1 MDYMPTLGLQEAKD
15 LSSIRCVSVSE
26 ILSFA
31 EDGDTALHPFGFWC
45 AFQIVIEELLETDGE
60 VFAVAPFLEVVCLIV
75 VFEHPNGF
83 A

>member
-1 MDYMPTLGLQEAKD
+1 MWFLILRDVRGFSPVK
-15 LSSIRCVSVSE
+15 RVSVSE

-31 EDGDTALHPFGFWC
+31 EDGNTALHPFWFWRT
-45 AFQIVIEELLETDGE
+45 FQIVIEELLETDGE